1 MRSTGYVWSYKAWCS
16 AVISKCKWVFVECVV
31 EIPRTK
37 LSFAFVVCY
46 VLFVCLLLLLSFL
59 IKKFFFRNSFH
70 IFIHFLIRFFIC
82 LYFLKNNHHWWIQW
96 RLVGGRVHKSET
108 RVVWLRCFTRSVS
121 YENLSWSCL
130 LIWAW
135 TNWNPFISCLR
146 VMDMLKFHKFTIGH
160 AW

>member
-1 MRSTGYVWSYKAWCS
+1 MCDLIKRDALLWLVNVNGFLLSAWSKFPEQN
-16 AVISKCKWVFVECVV
+16 WVLLLLFVMFC
-31 EIPRTK
+31 
-37 LSFAFVVCY
+37 
-46 VLFVCLLLLLSFL
+46 LFVCCCCCLFNQEIFFSEFFSYIYSFPYSL
-59 IKKFFFRNSFH
+59 FH
-70 IFIHFLIRFFIC
+70 LFI
-82 LYFLKNNHHWWIQW
+82 FLKNNHHWWIQW

-130 LIWAW
+130 IIWAW
-135 TNWNPFISCLR
+135 TNWNPFITCLR

>member
-1 MRSTGYVWSYKAWCS
+1 M
-16 AVISKCKWVFVECVV
+16 ISKCKWVFVECVV

-46 VLFVCLLLLLSFL
+46 VLFVCLLLLSFL
-59 IKKFFFRNSFH
+59 IKKVFFRNSFH
-70 IFIHFLIRFFIC
+70 IFIHLLIRFFIC

-130 LIWAW
+130 IIWAW
-135 TNWNPFISCLR
+135 TNWNPFITCLR

>member
-16 AVISKCKWVFVECVV
+16 AVISKCKWVCWVRGRNSQNKIEFCFCC
-31 EIPRTK
+31 
-37 LSFAFVVCY
+37 LLC
-46 VLFVCLLLLLSFL
+46 FVCLSVVVVVFFNQEIFFSEFFSYIYSFPYSL
-59 IKKFFFRNSFH
+59 FH
-70 IFIHFLIRFFIC
+70 LFI
-82 LYFLKNNHHWWIQW
+82 FLKNNHHWWIQW

-130 LIWAW
+130 IIWAW
-135 TNWNPFISCLR
+135 TNWNPFISCHR